1 MDITHKI
8 SLDLQKTGA
17 RQVMFAKQGDCL
29 TRIARLLL
37 YDGGTEFTVP
47 SGTITQIAYAKQDGK
62 GGVYDTMPDGSAA
75 CTMSGNVVTAKLHPQ
90 MFSVAGIV
98 ACELRLL
105 TGSGAQLSTFSWFIT
120 VQASAAEGIV
130 SEDYF
135 RFASLDGLRSDV
147 GDLSNLSTSAK
158 DNLVAAI
165 NEVAGNA
172 DNAATAAQNAQQ
184 TADNAATAAGNAATA
199 AATAQQTAD
208 QAATAAGNAA
218 TAAQNAKQTADNAA
232 TAAGNAATAA
242 ATAKQT
248 ADAANSMA
256 EKAATELNI
265 TRNSTGGYTAT
276 WKENGTDKSAK
287 IVGGVGL
294 AKVANITGHDS
305 ETGLPYVYKTDLVGP
320 PSNTVL
326 TGDLIV
332 YTGNDYYGLVGSV
345 TKKVASKNEV
355 FRVTGTSI
363 GGIRYFIERT
373 GLILETGFVDRR
385 EEWLAWLVAQNPDQT
400 SDADVSRDEVFRFL
414 SSLPDG
420 LHYLDNTACWGKFWA
435 VNQSGKCV
443 VFAPPDIYIVNTPTN
458 ILKLTGS
465 GTLEK
470 YTNADGSPAKSVDLL
485 NSVPPKTTAA
495 DALKIWAVGVDGT
508 PAWTAVP
515 NAEEV
520 AV

>member
-1 MDITHKI
+1 MADINLTAEQVAALILSIGDK
-8 SLDLQKTGA
+8 SKLKTA
-17 RQVMFAKQGDCL
+17 DKQTLVDA
-29 TRIARLLL
+29 INEVI
-37 YDGGTEFTVP
+37 DINFTP
-47 SGTITQIAYAKQDGK
+47 TQI
-62 GGVYDTMPDGSAA
+62 
-75 CTMSGNVVTAKLHPQ
+75 
-90 MFSVAGIV
+90 
-98 ACELRLL
+98 
-105 TGSGAQLSTFSWFIT
+105 
-120 VQASAAEGIV
+120 
-130 SEDYF
+130 
-135 RFASLDGLRSDV
+135 
-147 GDLSNLSTSAK
+147 GDLDDLATSAK

-165 NEVAGNA
+165 NEVLGKA
-172 DNAATAAQNAQQ
+172 D
-184 TADNAATAAGNAATA
+184 NAATA

-208 QAATAAGNAA
+208 NAA

-232 TAAGNAATAA
+232 TAAQNAKQTADNAATAA
-242 ATAKQT
+242 ATAQQT

-256 EKAATELNI
+256 EKAATELSI
-265 TRNSTGGYTAT
+265 TRNSTGGYTAA

-326 TGDLIV
+326 IGDLIV

-373 GLILETGFVDRR
+373 GLILENGFVDRR
-385 EEWLAWLVAQNPDQT
+385 EEWLAWLLESEGQT
-400 SDADVSRDEVFRFL
+400 SDADVSLSQVFRFL

-420 LHYLDNTACWGKFWA
+420 LHYLDNPSCWGKFWA

-443 VFAPPDIYIVNTPTN
+443 VFAPPDIYIITGDSGV
-458 ILKLTGS
+458 LKMTS
-465 GTLEK
+465 AGTLEK
-470 YTNADGSPAKSVDLL
+470 YSNSGEMLVKSVDLL